1 MALAYYPR
9 PGEIVWCG
17 YDYDVVDP
25 EMRKPRP
32 VVIVSPRLRR
42 RPKLTA
48 VVPLSYSAPEP
59 LEDYHCYLEL
69 TRPLPTPFDAPAC
82 WAKCDMVATVSL
94 DRLDRFKER
103 HPVTG
108 ARLYRTGQLSAEQ
121 FLDVQKALLNGL
133 GFSSLTVNL

>member
-1 MALAYYPR
+1 MSLNYYPKM
-9 PGEIVWCG
+9 GEILWCG

-32 VVIVSPRLRR
+32 AVIVSPRLRR
-42 RPKLTA
+42 RPMLAA
-48 VVPLSYSAPEP
+48 VIPLSFTAPEP
-59 LEDYHCYLEL
+59 LEDYHCQLEL
-69 TRPLPTPFDAPAC
+69 QRPLPEPFGSPVC

-108 ARLYRTGQLSAEQ
+108 ARQYRTGQLDAEQ
-121 FLDVQKALLNGL
+121 IKEVQKALLHGL
-133 GFSSLTVNL
+133 GFGSLTGNL